1 MSVLRHAAA
10 GGRARKYS
18 AALMYPPD
26 LTQDIVASPDG
37 RRLFYGAQQMQSN
50 IWMVKQPAA
59 APAAVKQP

>member
-1 MSVLRHAAA
+1 
-10 GGRARKYS
+10 
-18 AALMYPPD
+18 MYPPD